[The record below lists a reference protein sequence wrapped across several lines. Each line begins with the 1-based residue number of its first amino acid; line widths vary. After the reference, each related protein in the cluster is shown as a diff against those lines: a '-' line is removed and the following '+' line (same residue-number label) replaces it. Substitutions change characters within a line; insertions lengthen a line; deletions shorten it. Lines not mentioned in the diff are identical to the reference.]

1 MAGLYTTLC
10 AAFNLSG
17 VTDKSVLGY
26 PLWLVVTVGLL
37 ALCVVVV
44 LVAIITNELSKGLS
58 HKKSSEEEEEG
69 ELSEVEE
76 AEEQPQAQTLSEENT
91 GDAAKDKEPL
101 DNSKD
106 KPASVVS
113 IAAANDKAIREDNSL
128 FNAELAKVD
137 NKADDTKPTVGEQ
150 QPQQDNKKQDE
161 SAQDSG
167 YARRAKHAA
176 TSRKRKEMKVALDG
190 YLPYIKDEPVPLAT
204 VRAYEGGGYFSGG
217 GRKEKPLATYSLYSD
232 ELTEKVR
239 SVHEGQ
245 ARPAAPV
252 APGPR
257 VRSEDAAMPAPR
269 AAAATPAVDPIYDG
283 EPELIDNS
291 EEYERMRLE
300 TRYDR
305 SFNAKLIQ
313 SDDETQRRYGSLR
326 NRLLAYKG
334 VKSRVSW
341 GGDTFKLGR
350 RTIAKIGING
360 KSLLLYLAID
370 PASCQGTK
378 YRVDDVSAY
387 SKYAEVPCR
396 YKVAGDRKLM
406 YARELIDILLD
417 DEAFGEESDVIIMQ
431 PYQSDEELIRLG
443 LIKIVPVSGN

>member
-1 MAGLYTTLC
+1 MARVYTAIC
-10 AAFNLSG
+10 AALNING

-44 LVAIITNELSKGLS
+44 LVAIIANELSKGLS
-58 HKKSSEEEEEG
+58 RKKDEEEEEESSG
-69 ELSEVEE
+69 EDVAS
-76 AEEQPQAQTLSEENT
+76 
-91 GDAAKDKEPL
+91 DAAQDENPVAQVVDAESDEVDKGDERI
-101 DNSKD
+101 DNSTGKS
-106 KPASVVS
+106 AGMAA
-113 IAAANDKAIREDNSL
+113 IADVNAKAIKEDNSL

-137 NKADDTKPTVGEQ
+137 NKAEDNKPSDSE
-150 QPQQDNKKQDE
+150 QQDNKKQDE
-161 SAQDSG
+161 NAQEAS

-176 TSRKRKEMKVALDG
+176 ASRKRKEIKVALDG

-239 SVHEGQ
+239 SVPHTE
-245 ARPAAPV
+245 ARAAAP
-252 APGPR
+252 ATPAPR
-257 VRSEDAAMPAPR
+257 VKEQSEPAPAPR
-269 AAAATPAVDPIYDG
+269 AATKIAAEPIYDG
-283 EPELIDNS
+283 EPEIVDNS
-291 EEYERMRLE
+291 EEYEKMRLE

-326 NRLLAYKG
+326 NRLMAYKG

-341 GGDTFKLGR
+341 SGDTFKLGR

-387 SKYAEVPCR
+387 SKYTEVPSR
-396 YKVAGDRKLM
+396 YKVTGDRKLM

-431 PYQSDEELIRLG
+431 PYQTDEELVRIG
-443 LIKIVPVSGN
+443 LIKVVPVSGN

>member
-1 MAGLYTTLC
+1 MARVYTAIC
-10 AAFNLSG
+10 AALNING

-44 LVAIITNELSKGLS
+44 LVAIIANELSKGLS
-58 HKKSSEEEEEG
+58 RKKDDEEESG
-69 ELSEVEE
+69 EDVAS
-76 AEEQPQAQTLSEENT
+76 
-91 GDAAKDKEPL
+91 DAAQDENLVAQVVDAGGDEVDKGDERI
-101 DNSKD
+101 DNSTG
-106 KPASVVS
+106 KPAGMAA
-113 IAAANDKAIREDNSL
+113 IADANAKAIKEDNSL

-137 NKADDTKPTVGEQ
+137 NKAEDNKPSDSEQ
-150 QPQQDNKKQDE
+150 QDSKKQDE
-161 SAQDSG
+161 QTQEAT

-176 TSRKRKEMKVALDG
+176 ASRKRKEMKVALDG

-239 SVHEGQ
+239 STPHREV
-245 ARPAAPV
+245 RTAAP
-252 APGPR
+252 APR
-257 VRSEDAAMPAPR
+257 VKEQSEPAPAPR
-269 AAAATPAVDPIYDG
+269 AATKTAAEPIYDG
-283 EPELIDNS
+283 EPEIVDNS
-291 EEYERMRLE
+291 EEYEKMRLE

-326 NRLLAYKG
+326 NRLMAYKG

-341 GGDTFKLGR
+341 SGDTFKLGR

-387 SKYAEVPCR
+387 SKYTEVPSR
-396 YKVAGDRKLM
+396 YKVTGDRKLM

-431 PYQSDEELIRLG
+431 PYQTDEELVRIG
-443 LIKIVPVSGN
+443 LIKVVPVGGN